1 MFARLIS
8 SLAAASLT
16 LGGLACVQAASAQ
29 TGSRQPHATRA
40 HDAHDAHLAA
50 ASGGLRAS
58 LHSMPPGAHGVSAGY
73 GLRASGTNTVP
84 LGGGSA
90 LMAESMRTGS
100 LRADIA
106 RYNAERAGHA
116 PSSAD
121 GAHSSPYP
129 SYIY

>member
-1 MFARLIS
+1 MFARFLS

-16 LGGLACVQAASAQ
+16 LAALACAQ
-29 TGSRQPHATRA
+29 TALAQTSSHPSHAA
-40 HDAHDAHLAA
+40 YSHDAHLAA
-50 ASGGLRAS
+50 GGGFGSS
-58 LHSMPPGAHGVSAGY
+58 LHTRPSSGRGASAGY
-73 GLRASGTNTVP
+73 GLRANGSSASEP

-116 PSSAD
+116 VGGPD
-121 GAHSSPYP
+121 GARP
-129 SYIY
+129 SAEAANVF